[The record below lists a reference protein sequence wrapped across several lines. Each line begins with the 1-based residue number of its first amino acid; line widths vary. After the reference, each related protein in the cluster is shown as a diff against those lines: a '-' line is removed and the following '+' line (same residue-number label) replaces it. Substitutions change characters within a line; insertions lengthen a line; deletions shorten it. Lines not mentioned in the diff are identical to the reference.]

1 MQTTKLYVM
10 KSHRYTLQDI
20 MSQAKQDSYTAILDG
35 NGYEAR
41 ALYGCKISMDL
52 KTYEVQLQNTARGGN
67 WYIPLTEKEINIFL
81 ENGWRIGIYTLSL
94 SNYRT
99 KLNSIES
106 FIKTEMNGKKNPKQ
120 IRKLKTSRERVL
132 ENYSNIIKK
141 LNQIKNGKVKD
152 SKH

>member
-1 MQTTKLYVM
+1 
-10 KSHRYTLQDI
+10 
-20 MSQAKQDSYTAILDG
+20 
-35 NGYEAR
+35 
-41 ALYGCKISMDL
+41 MDL
-52 KTYEVQLQNTARGGN
+52 KTYEVQLQNTSRGGN
-67 WYIPLTEKEINIFL
+67 WYVPLTEKQINIFL
-81 ENGWRIGIYTLSL
+81 QNGWRIGIYTLSL
-94 SNYRT
+94 SNYRI

>member
-1 MQTTKLYVM
+1 MNQALDD
-10 KSHRYTLQDI
+10 RYALQSSGI
-20 MSQAKQDSYTAILDG
+20 
-35 NGYEAR
+35 GYRAR
-41 ALYGCKISMDL
+41 VLYGCKIIQDD
-52 KTYEVQLQNTARGGN
+52 KTEEIEILNTALTGD
-67 WYIPLTEKEINIFL
+67 WYLPITNSQKEIFL
-81 ENGWRIGIYTLSL
+81 KKGWRIGVYELSL